1 MADSTSTIVGT
12 LTRDPELRFT
22 PGGAAICQ
30 FALAVNRRWKQN
42 GEDKESVSFFDVK
55 AWGSLGENAA
65 ASLVKGNRA
74 LVSGRLE
81 QESWPDK
88 DTGATRS
95 KVVLVADAIGPDLRW
110 ATAVVERTQ
119 REGGTAPAKAST
131 PAYGPDDEPF

>member
-30 FALAVNRRWKQN
+30 FALAVNRKWKQN

-74 LVSGRLE
+74 IVTGRLE
-81 QESWPDK
+81 QESWEK
-88 DTGATRS
+88 DGEKRS

-119 REGGTAPAKAST
+119 REGGTQAPAKSGTHYA
-131 PAYGPDDEPF
+131 PDEEPF